1 MSSNRREFIKDAA
14 VIGAVVSTG
23 AASNLKDAAAETTD
37 ENNPESITGRCPYFD
52 QPLLCKGIAADG
64 KFMCDE

>member
-23 AASNLKDAAAETTD
+23 AASNLRDAAAEIAGG
-37 ENNPESITGRCPYFD
+37 NNPESVTGRCPYFD
-52 QPLLCKGIAADG
+52 QPLLCKGIAEDG

>member
-14 VIGAVVSTG
+14 VIGAAVSSG
-23 AASNLKDAAAETTD
+23 AAQNLKDAAAETASG
-37 ENNPESITGRCPYFD
+37 NNSESVTECCPYFD
-52 QPLLCKGIAADG
+52 QPLLCKGKSEDG

>member
-1 MSSNRREFIKDAA
+1 MSSNRREFIKEAA

-23 AASNLKDAAAETTD
+23 AASSLKDAAAETTGG
-37 ENNPESITGRCPYFD
+37 NNPESKTERCPYFD
-52 QPLLCKGIAADG
+52 QPLLCKGIAEDG